1 MIQLAIKSLML
12 QLSRT
17 RVELQ
22 NFQKIHNKIIQKQ
35 LQMRMLKKF
44 LEKDTYLQKKDKVV
58 DNLRLISQYNNE
70 ISKSNKFVRQCSKST
85 N

>member
-35 LQMRMLKKF
+35 LQMRMLKKS
-44 LEKDTYLQKKDKVV
+44 LEKDTYLQKKDKVI
-58 DNLRLISQYNNE
+58 DNRRLISQYNNE